1 MRKLF
6 VFMLTLLSAVGAWA
20 QLTPKSDVGNGYYL
34 ISCPP
39 QGNNY
44 VTSTGASDSRL
55 GRSSTIASDCIFT
68 ITQGTGD
75 NASKYTIKF
84 GDKYV
89 TYSATGEGDYVRLV
103 EEASATDANKWWV
116 FVEDEGNAS
125 YVDIFPYAASIERGN
140 KSWNFSVTV
149 NNVAN
154 SAIGLYGG
162 NDGNSK
168 WKLTPSTGNADR
180 DILGNAIAVANA
192 SVGETVGCY
201 PQRAI
206 DVAQAVYDGSDTSK
220 SYAEA
225 TTALQNAQVLPVS
238 GKYYTITSAYSEFMS
253 RQGVTKSVYV
263 GDGILKWKTTNLTDP
278 TMYWEIYKEGSKYV
292 FKNYSTGTFISG
304 YANSQYS
311 VGATAAESAGFTW
324 LDGGQCNIGIAG
336 GNIHANNHGS
346 GGGDYGDVIKY
357 GSGLGGASSW
367 YIIEV
372 DNPSY
377 GIAKATLANRLN
389 DLTNGKQLGINPGQY
404 TIQGMS
410 SDEYLA
416 ARATAEGV
424 LNGGSKTE
432 SAYTT
437 ALATLNTA
445 VASAEFRKNEM
456 VVGKY
461 YRIQSTTR
469 GTYTGV
475 QRNDPKT
482 GTSKMWNVADN
493 ENDPG
498 QIWKLEQDGEN
509 YYLVNVLSGLYPQY
523 VNGGQTATTYLGA
536 KNAEFKFTHDIYSE
550 ASSTAYPVHRIY
562 FGGRQVNIETA
573 GYVNYWTAENAR
585 HYIWTVDKEDD
596 EILALAN
603 AWVTSQH
610 LTDNAGVD
618 KITVTPGVTQVISP
632 NEFAAPEVVNAA
644 IDALTE
650 YTSAQNPTLEQAQ
663 AVWNNASIVK
673 TYKTNA
679 GDNGG
684 LLSVEYTLKAK
695 YGTIILPINYSK
707 PTNVKLYSCNGA
719 DDSVL
724 ILEEYTGDTPK
735 NTPFIIEYTEEE
747 SLPTAESPKKYQF
760 IGYNNGAASE
770 DKTAGWLTG
779 VLSGES
785 ATVAAGNY
793 VLSKYN
799 GKLGF
804 YKVGVGA
811 TVDCPKYKCYLS
823 NLASARAFYFDDE
836 DVETGINTVEIE
848 EVVPADAAI
857 YDLSG
862 RRVQSAKS
870 GLYIVNGKKII
881 K

>member
-1 MRKLF
+1 
-6 VFMLTLLSAVGAWA
+6 MLTLLCAVGAWA
-20 QLTPKSDVGNGYYL
+20 DVSELKVSDGSNTHYYL
-34 ISCPP
+34 IKS
-39 QGNNY
+39 Y
-44 VTSTGASDSRL
+44 
-55 GRSSTIASDCIFT
+55 RSGKFAKWA
-68 ITQGTGD
+68 GD
-75 NASKYTIKF
+75 NAQLLQSSY
-84 GDKYV
+84 
-89 TYSATGEGDYVRLV
+89 L
-103 EEASATDANKWWV
+103 TDANLWYVTADGDGYKLCNKATTNKYATISSFTAEGATVYIAENKHNSGYWCVSLKADQSANCWDDQSGKIGNYQPSGSDYEGTSWT
-116 FVEDEGNAS
+116 FEEITEDINKKNLSILVE
-125 YVDIFPYAASIERGN
+125 AA
-140 KSWNFSVTV
+140 
-149 NNVAN
+149 A
-154 SAIGLYGG
+154 SAIGNNPGFYPQ
-162 NDGNSK
+162 SAYE
-168 WKLTPSTGNADR
+168 T
-180 DILGNAIAVANA
+180 ANA
-192 SVGETVGCY
+192 
-201 PQRAI
+201 
-206 DVAQAVYDGSDTSK
+206 VYTNASSTSAD
-220 SYAEA
+220 YQNAFNTLAE
-225 TTALQNAQVLPVS
+225 AQVLPVS
-238 GKYYTITSAYSEFMS
+238 GKYYTITSAFSGFMS
-253 RQGVTKSVYV
+253 NQGVTKSVYV
-263 GDGILKWKTTNLTDP
+263 DGGKLKWKTTNLADP
-278 TMYWEIYKEGSKYV
+278 TMYWEIYVEGSKYV

-304 YANSQYS
+304 YAKDQYS
-311 VGATAAESAGFTW
+311 VGETAAASAGFTW

-336 GNIHANNHGS
+336 GNFHTAGHSGGTGGS
-346 GGGDYGDVIKY
+346 GNVIKY
-357 GSGLGGASSW
+357 GSGKDNASSW

-377 GIAKATLANRLN
+377 GIDKAALANRLN
-389 DLTNGKQLGINPGQY
+389 ELKNGKQLGINPGQY
-404 TIQGMS
+404 TLSGMTSDAYS
-410 SDEYLA
+410 S
-416 ARATAEGV
+416 ARATAETV
-424 LNGGSKTE
+424 LNGGS
-432 SAYTT
+432 TT
-437 ALATLNTA
+437 ASDYENALATLNTA
-445 VASAEFRKNEM
+445 VASAAFTKNAME
-456 VVGKY
+456 VGKY

-469 GTYTGV
+469 ETYTGV
-475 QRNDPKT
+475 QCNDAKT
-482 GTSKMWNVADN
+482 GTSKMWNYDYN

-498 QIWKLEQDGEN
+498 QIWKLEQDGDN

-523 VNGGQTATTYLGA
+523 VNGGSTATTYLGA
-536 KNAEFKFTHDIYSE
+536 KNADYKFTHDIFSE
-550 ASSTAYPVHRIY
+550 ASSTAYPIHRIY

-585 HYIWTVDKEDD
+585 HYIWTEDKTEGQ
-596 EILALAN
+596 ILALAKN
-603 AWVTSQH
+603 WVTSQN
-610 LTDNAGVD
+610 LTANAGAS

-632 NEFAAPEVVNAA
+632 SEFAAPEVVNAA
-644 IDALTE
+644 IDALKA
-650 YTSAQNPTLEQAQ
+650 YTSAQTPTLEQAQ
-663 AVWNNASIVK
+663 AVWNNASIVN

-679 GDNGG
+679 DNNGG

-707 PTNVKLYSCNGA
+707 PTNVKLYSCENAVG
-719 DDSVL
+719 SVL
-724 ILEEYTGDTPK
+724 ELTEYTGETPK
-735 NTPFIIEYTEEE
+735 NTPFIIEYTDEE

-836 DVETGINTVEIE
+836 DVETGINAVEIE

>member
-6 VFMLTLLSAVGAWA
+6 IFMLTLLCAVGAWA
-20 QLTPKSDVGNGYYL
+20 QLTPKSDVGDGNYY

-39 QGNNY
+39 KNNSY
-44 VTSTGASDSRL
+44 ATSTGVSDSRL
-55 GRSSTIASDCIFT
+55 GISSTTANDCVFT
-68 ITQGTGD
+68 ITQGTDG
-75 NASKYTIKF
+75 NEGKYTIKF

-89 TYSATGEGDYVRLV
+89 TYSATTETDCVRLV
-103 EEASATDANKWWV
+103 DEASATDANKWWV

-125 YVDIFPYAASIERGN
+125 YVDIFPYAASIARGN
-140 KSWNFSVTV
+140 ASWNFSVTV
-149 NNVAN
+149 NGNAN
-154 SAIGLYGG
+154 TAIGLYRGTD
-162 NDGNSK
+162 NNSK
-168 WKLTPSTGNADR
+168 WKLTPSTGNVDR
-180 DILGNAIAVANA
+180 DNLGIAIAVANA

-201 PQRAI
+201 PQSAI
-206 DVAQAVYDGSDTSK
+206 EAAQSVYNNSTYDSET
-220 SYAEA
+220 YAAA
-225 TTALQNAQVLPVS
+225 TTTLQNARILPER
-238 GKYYTITSAYSEFMS
+238 GKYYTITSAYSGFMS
-253 RQGVTKSVYV
+253 NQGVTKSVYV
-263 GDGILKWKTTNLTDP
+263 DGSILKWKTTNLTDP
-278 TMYWEIYKEGSKYV
+278 TMYWEIYNDGSKYV

-311 VGATAAESAGFTW
+311 VGETAAASAGFTW
-324 LDGGQCNIGIAG
+324 FDGGQCNISIAG
-336 GNIHANNHGS
+336 GDIHANSH
-346 GGGDYGDVIKY
+346 GGGTGDGDKVIQY
-357 GSGLGGASSW
+357 GSGPDGASSW

-377 GIAKATLANRLN
+377 GIAKVTLANRLN
-389 DLTNGKQLGINPGQY
+389 DLKNGKQLGINPGQF
-404 TIQGMS
+404 TISGMA
-410 SDEYLA
+410 SDAYLA
-416 ARATAEGV
+416 ARAAAESV
-424 LNGGSKTE
+424 LGGGSITA
-432 SAYTT
+432 SDYTNALT
-437 ALATLNTA
+437 ALNTA
-445 VASAEFRKNEM
+445 VASAAFTKNEM
-456 VVGKY
+456 EVGKY

-469 GTYTGV
+469 GTYTDV
-475 QRNDPKT
+475 ERDNAKT
-482 GTSKMWNVADN
+482 GTSKMWNYAYN

-562 FGGRQVNIETA
+562 FGGRQVNVETA

-585 HYIWTVDKEDD
+585 HYIWTVDMSDAK
-596 EILALAN
+596 ILELAQ
-603 AWVTSQH
+603 AWAASQVE
-610 LTDNAGVD
+610 NVGVVD
-618 KITVTPGVTQVISP
+618 KINVKQGVTQVISP